1 MKRKKIRIILMMVV
15 LLGMVYACKPTEKGY
30 RQAYEAAKSKREQVD
45 PDEELM
51 TGGHKLLNQESS
63 NWRVIAGD
71 SVQVQHKFIKP
82 IEDEKWP
89 QSGPYRLA
97 VAMLKMTTNAKSMLS
112 DLQKKGRLK
121 PVIATDGKDT
131 YYIIAGSA
139 TYADSL
145 GNVLATFKKD
155 NPKFQYIGMEREKPL
170 IIVGR

>member
-1 MKRKKIRIILMMVV
+1 MKTKIKALLMMCF
-15 LLGMVYACKPTEKGY
+15 LAGMLYSCKPTEKGY
-30 RQAYEAAKSKREQVD
+30 QQAYEAAKNKREHKD
-45 PDEELM
+45 PDEDLL
-51 TGGHKLLNQESS
+51 TGGHKLLSDEAS

-71 SVQVQHKFIKP
+71 SLQLQHKFIKP
-82 IEDEKWP
+82 VKGSQWP

-97 VAMLKMTTNAKSMLS
+97 VALLKMTTNANSMLA
-112 DLQKKGRLK
+112 DLKKGGSLS

-145 GNVLATFKKD
+145 GNVLTTFKRE
-155 NPKFQYIGMEREKPL
+155 NPGFQYIGLTPEKPV